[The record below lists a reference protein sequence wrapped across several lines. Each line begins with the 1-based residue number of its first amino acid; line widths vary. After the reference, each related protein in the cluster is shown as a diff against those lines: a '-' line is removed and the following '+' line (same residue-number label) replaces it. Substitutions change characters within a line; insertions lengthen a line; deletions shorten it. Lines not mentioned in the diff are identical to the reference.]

1 MKPWKAKTL
10 DSRLRGNDDQERHA
24 RGASAREGQKRK
36 AKDSA
41 GLVAYFDDASS
52 GTAYRRRRA
61 ADGTGALMISDQ
73 ISLDDALPSS
83 GNWSR
88 EQTKLAFHFY
98 CQTPFGKLHSRNKKV
113 IELATLIRR
122 TPSSVAMKLGNL
134 ASLDPA
140 IRASGRAGLGNASG
154 MDKEV
159 WSEFHGNWETLAL
172 ECAQFRR
179 QLSETTPELPDNEA
193 PDIELEDF
201 TGETRQVLTEQR
213 IKQAFFRK
221 AVLSSYRTRCCI
233 SGVSDSRL
241 LVASHIVVWRADK
254 SNRLNPSN
262 GLCLSAIHD
271 KAFDAHLITL
281 SEDLRVVVSERLLGL
296 KDELSTLSFTKAEG
310 RRIELP
316 ERFHPHPDFLARHRQ
331 RFFEVCST

>member
-1 MKPWKAKTL
+1 
-10 DSRLRGNDDQERHA
+10 
-24 RGASAREGQKRK
+24 
-36 AKDSA
+36 
-41 GLVAYFDDASS
+41 
-52 GTAYRRRRA
+52 
-61 ADGTGALMISDQ
+61 MISDQ
-73 ISLDDALPSS
+73 TALNDALPSS

-88 EQTKLAFHFY
+88 VQTKLAFHFY
-98 CQTPFGKLHSRNKKV
+98 CQTPFGQLHSRNKKV

-122 TPSSVAMKLGNL
+122 TPNSVAMKLGNL

-140 IRASGRAGLGNASG
+140 IRESGRAGLGNASN

-172 ECAQFRR
+172 ECDQFRR
-179 QLSETTPELPDNEA
+179 RLSEATPGPTDSELPDI
-193 PDIELEDF
+193 DIEDF

-213 IKQAFFRK
+213 IKQTFFRK

-233 SGVSDSRL
+233 SGVSDPRL
-241 LVASHIVVWRADK
+241 LVASHIVAWRADK

-296 KDELSTLSFTKAEG
+296 KDELSTLSFAKAQG

-316 ERFHPHPDFLARHRQ
+316 ERFHPHPDFLAWHRQ
-331 RFFEVCST
+331 RFFEVCSI